1 MDNIEFRT
9 PLSFEE
15 YKKYNLFKWKILRKP
30 IGKSINSLK
39 DDFEDSSYHLIA
51 LKNNII
57 IACGRLHFNSYE
69 EAQIRYM
76 AVEKI
81 FQGKGIGKQILRLLE
96 ARAIKENAVKIIINA
111 RDHVL
116 NFYKKSG
123 YKIVSKFDGSD
134 TGIPHTTMEKKI

>member
-1 MDNIEFRT
+1 
-9 PLSFEE
+9 
-15 YKKYNLFKWKILRKP
+15 
-30 IGKSINSLK
+30 
-39 DDFEDSSYHLIA
+39 
-51 LKNNII
+51 
-57 IACGRLHFNSYE
+57 
-69 EAQIRYM
+69 M

-134 TGIPHTTMEKKI
+134 TGIPHTKMEKKIWLTFVNKKIFK

>member
-134 TGIPHTTMEKKI
+134 TGIPHTIMEKKI